1 MDRLTAEQK
10 GRRAKEILED
20 AVFVEVLEK
29 VRENIVA
36 QWTLTELNESSVR
49 ENLYMQGKGL
59 DEVVRGLR
67 TLVGD
72 WAMEQS
78 RKVSKSKRGRKS

>member
-1 MDRLTAEQK
+1 MNDLTAEQK
-10 GRRAKEILED
+10 GRSAKEILAD
-20 AVFVEVLEK
+20 PVFVEVLEK

-59 DEVVRGLR
+59 DEIVRGLR

>member
-1 MDRLTAEQK
+1 VSNLSAEQK
-10 GRRAKEILED
+10 GRRAKEILAD
-20 AVFVEVLEK
+20 PVFLEVLER

-59 DEVVRGLR
+59 DEIVRGLR

-78 RKVSKSKRGRKS
+78 RNVSKSKRGRKS

>member
-1 MDRLTAEQK
+1 MNDLTAEQK
-10 GRRAKEILED
+10 GLRAKEILAD
-20 AVFVEVLEK
+20 PVFVEVLER

-59 DEVVRGLR
+59 DEIVRGLR

>member
-1 MDRLTAEQK
+1 MNELSAEQK

-20 AVFVEVLEK
+20 PVFVEVLK
-29 VRENIVA
+29 KTRENIVA
-36 QWTLTELNESSVR
+36 QWTLTDLNEVGVR

-59 DEVVRGLR
+59 DEIVRGLR

-78 RKVSKSKRGRKS
+78 RNVSKSKRGRKS

>member
-1 MDRLTAEQK
+1 MSELSPEQK

-20 AVFVEVLEK
+20 PVFVEVLK
-29 VRENIVA
+29 KTRENIVA
-36 QWTLTELNESSVR
+36 QWTLTDLNEVSVR

-59 DEVVRGLR
+59 DEIVRGLR

>member
-1 MDRLTAEQK
+1 VDRLTAEQK

-59 DEVVRGLR
+59 DEIVRGLR

>member
-1 MDRLTAEQK
+1 MSTLSAEQK
-10 GRRAKEILED
+10 GRRAKEILAD
-20 AVFVEVLEK
+20 PVFLEVLER

-49 ENLYMQGKGL
+49 ENLYMQGRGL
-59 DEVVRGLR
+59 DEIVRGLR

>member
-1 MDRLTAEQK
+1 MNELTAEQK
-10 GRRAKEILED
+10 GRRAKEILAD
-20 AVFVEVLEK
+20 PVFVEVLEK

-36 QWTLTELNESSVR
+36 QWALTELNESSVR

-59 DEVVRGLR
+59 DEIVRGLR

-78 RKVSKSKRGRKS
+78 RNVSKSKRGRKS